1 MPVQHTTFTVS
12 SREKHQVLDV
22 TADVARIVK
31 ASGVKDG
38 LCAVYI
44 PHATAAIT
52 INEPRWSGCGHDDPN
67 IGVDL
72 MRALAK
78 MVPEHDGWLHDRV
91 DDWPPF
97 GRTCRVLRTRP
108 MPPPTSRRRAS
119 VPPSPSR
126 SSTARWRSALGRTC
140 SSAN

>member
-22 TADVARIVK
+22 TEDVARIVES
-31 ASGVKDG
+31 SGVKDG

-52 INEPRWSGCGHDDPN
+52 VNENDDPN

-91 DDWPPF
+91 DNWPTIARP
-97 GRTCRVLRTRP
+97 CRVLSSTRP
-108 MPPPTSRRRAS
+108 TPPRTSRRRSS
-119 VPPSPSR
+119 VR
-126 SSTARWRSALGRTC
+126 R
-140 SSAN
+140 